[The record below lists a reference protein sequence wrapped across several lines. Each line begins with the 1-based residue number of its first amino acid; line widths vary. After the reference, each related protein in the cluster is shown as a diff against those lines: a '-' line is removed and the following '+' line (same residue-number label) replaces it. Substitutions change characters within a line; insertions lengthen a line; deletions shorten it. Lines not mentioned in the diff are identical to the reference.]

1 MPASTVAGP
10 RVSIAAVGAGA
21 IGGAMAAALG
31 DAGHE
36 VQLCVRTPFS
46 RLSRRLGE
54 ATKEYAHPVV
64 TDPQA
69 VAPADWVLLCTKAHQ
84 VAEAAP
90 WLRALM
96 GPETRVAVMQNG
108 VDHVER
114 VADFVPA
121 DRVVPCII
129 LLPSRLEAAGTVVQ
143 SRAGVVQVPDTAAGR
158 ELARLFAGQ
167 DAVRIEPTADYVTA
181 VWHKLVL
188 NAVGGAICSLALQP
202 LSGVAAPQV
211 RQLAIG
217 LIEEVAAVGRAEGA
231 QLPDNLAARTIEYF
245 QGPIGE
251 HWTSMAQDRRD
262 GRRMEWDAR
271 NAVVGRIARHHGIAT
286 PLNDALTEL
295 LALADVSHD
304 QHKLGG
310 RGTP

>member
-1 MPASTVAGP
+1 MPATTAEAG
-10 RVSIAAVGAGA
+10 RVSIAAIGAGA

-36 VQLCVRTPFS
+36 VRLCVRTPFP
-46 RLSRRLGE
+46 RLSRSLGE
-54 ATKEYAHPVV
+54 VTRHYAHPVV
-64 TDPQA
+64 TDPQRA
-69 VAPADWVLLCTKAHQ
+69 APVDWVLLCTKAHQ
-84 VAEAAP
+84 IAEAAP
-90 WLRALM
+90 WLHALI
-96 GPETRVAVMQNG
+96 GPATRVAVMQNG
-108 VDHVER
+108 VDQVQR
-114 VADFVPA
+114 VAEFVPA
-121 DRVVPCII
+121 ERVVPCII
-129 LLPSRLEAAGTVVQ
+129 LLPSRLQAAGAVVQ
-143 SRAGVVQVPDTAAGR
+143 SRPGVVQVPDTAAGC

-167 DAVRIEPTADYVTA
+167 DVVRIEPTADYVSA

-188 NAVGGAICSLALQP
+188 NAVGGAICSLALKP

-231 QLPDNLAARTIEYF
+231 QLPADLAARTIEYF

-271 NAVVGRIARHHGIAT
+271 NAVVGRIARRHGIAT
-286 PLNDALTEL
+286 PLNDALTQL
-295 LALADVSHD
+295 LALADA
-304 QHKLGG
+304 
-310 RGTP
+310 